1 MAQRL
6 LGCFITED
14 SSGESMPSKK
24 VVAIVLIVVAA
35 MAFVLG
41 TVLTERRAAD
51 DIRKISSL
59 SVLIAVLGQ
68 SKQIFLLSEVS
79 RGLDQRSHED
89 TRKYLCTSM
98 KVSVDA
104 MNLAKK
110 QFLESSMGLYDSKE
124 QLRNLETFLS
134 DIKDAENAMRSAGC
148 S

>member
-1 MAQRL
+1 
-6 LGCFITED
+6 
-14 SSGESMPSKK
+14 
-24 VVAIVLIVVAA
+24 
-35 MAFVLG
+35 
-41 TVLTERRAAD
+41 
-51 DIRKISSL
+51 
-59 SVLIAVLGQ
+59 
-68 SKQIFLLSEVS
+68 
-79 RGLDQRSHED
+79 
-89 TRKYLCTSM
+89 M

>member
-1 MAQRL
+1 
-6 LGCFITED
+6 
-14 SSGESMPSKK
+14 MPSKK
-24 VVAIVLIVVAA
+24 AVAIALIVVAA
-35 MAFVLG
+35 MAFFLG

-51 DIRKISSL
+51 DIRNISSL

-68 SKQIFLLSEVS
+68 SKQVFLLSEVS
-79 RGLDQRSHED
+79 KGLDKRNPED

-110 QFLESSMGLYDSKE
+110 QFLESSKDVLDSVVKE
-124 QLRNLETFLS
+124 RNLEFLLL
-134 DIKDAENAMRSAGC
+134 DLKDAEDAMRSAKC